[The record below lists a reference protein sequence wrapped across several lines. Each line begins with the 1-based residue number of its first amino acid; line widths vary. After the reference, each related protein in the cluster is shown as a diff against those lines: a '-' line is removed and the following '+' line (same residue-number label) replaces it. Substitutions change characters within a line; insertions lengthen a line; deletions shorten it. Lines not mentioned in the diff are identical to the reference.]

1 MVRKIVR
8 KLKGVVVKHSNI
20 IGLSV
25 ITLFIVLSLIFNL
38 PEMWGKPFYAFILTL
53 LLVVVVSYMYVMM
66 QVRLFVRSQR
76 VIEEF
81 MGMDLTP
88 FFDNEPDSF
97 YSMGEEWNKDA

>member
-8 KLKGVVVKHSNI
+8 RLKSIFVNHSNI

-25 ITLFIVLSLIFNL
+25 TTLFIALSIYFNL
-38 PEMWGKPFYAFILTL
+38 PEIWGKPFYAFILTL
-53 LLVVVVSYMYVMM
+53 ILIAVVSYMYIMM
-66 QVRLFVRSQR
+66 QVRLIVRSQK
-76 VIEEF
+76 VMEDF

>member
-8 KLKGVVVKHSNI
+8 KLKGVVVNHSNI
-20 IGLSV
+20 IGLGA
-25 ITLFIVLSLIFNL
+25 ITLFIALSIFFNL
-38 PEMWGKPFYAFILTL
+38 PETWGKPLYAFILTL
-53 LLVVVVSYMYVMM
+53 LLVTAVAYMYVMM

-81 MGMDLTP
+81 MGMNLSP